1 MPRALDELHHHHS
14 QPLTHRA
21 KRRPQRTRRL
31 PFPRPPI
38 SNQQSFSLWHID
50 TQDKLFGRTFG
61 GLNSPMI
68 ICGRTAEELWES
80 YFFALR
86 DVNHFHIT
94 IPRHSL
100 KPTKVLGC

>member
-1 MPRALDELHHHHS
+1 
-14 QPLTHRA
+14 
-21 KRRPQRTRRL
+21 
-31 PFPRPPI
+31 
-38 SNQQSFSLWHID
+38 
-50 TQDKLFGRTFG
+50 
-61 GLNSPMI
+61 MI